1 MLNKYLSYSNGRER
15 YQVEIERINE
25 NTVKFYISYVD
36 IEDRGFEREEIW
48 YNRERSEQLFWQM
61 MDEVN
66 YKEDFSVEGP
76 LWIQVQALE
85 KGLEIIVTKAQISKG
100 GTPIDSIEEMDES
113 IEVTINGKDKLDM
126 ENKFSNNTI
135 EEDKL
140 HDDSSLWMTATFND
154 LEDVIQLS
162 HYFQGDYESE
172 LVTVLYYYNNKY
184 YIYVELPPELFEYQE
199 DILSQVLEYSTES
212 DITYHVLD
220 EYGKVIF
227 NENVFTQMRK
237 YFSVEV

>member
-1 MLNKYLSYSNGRER
+1 M
-15 YQVEIERINE
+15 EIERINE

-66 YKEDFSVEGP
+66 YKEEDFSVEGP

-100 GTPIDSIEEMDES
+100 GNPVESLDDMEDTIDI
-113 IEVTINGKDKLDM
+113 TINDKAKQILDGKSG
-126 ENKFSNNTI
+126 NKDAGNN
-135 EEDKL
+135 EEEEVFD
-140 HDDSSLWMTATFND
+140 DDSNLWMTASFRD

-162 HYFQGDYESE
+162 HYFQEENEPE
-172 LVTVLYYYNNKY
+172 LITVLYYYNDKY
-184 YIYVELPPELFEYQE
+184 YIYVELAPTLFDLQE
-199 DILSQVLEYSTES
+199 DILSKILEYSNEAEV
-212 DITYHVLD
+212 TYHVLD
-220 EYGKVIF
+220 EYGKIIF
-227 NENVFTQMRK
+227 EDNVFAQVRK
-237 YFSVEV
+237 YFPSKR

>member
-1 MLNKYLSYSNGRER
+1 M
-15 YQVEIERINE
+15 EIERINE

-100 GTPIDSIEEMDES
+100 GTPIDSIDE
-113 IEVTINGKDKLDM
+113 IDDTIDITINEKAK
-126 ENKFSNNTI
+126 SII
-135 EEDKL
+135 EEKFGKNEAVDDEEVN
-140 HDDSSLWMTATFND
+140 DDSSLWMTANFHD

-162 HYFQGDYESE
+162 HYFQGNYESD
-172 LVTVLYYYNNKY
+172 LITVLYFYENKY
-184 YIYVELPPELFEYQE
+184 YIYVELAPKLFEYQE
-199 DILSQVLEYSTES
+199 DILSQILEYSTES
-212 DITYHVLD
+212 DVTYHVLD

-227 NENVFTQMRK
+227 ENNVFSQMRGH
-237 YFSVEV
+237 FSV

>member
-1 MLNKYLSYSNGRER
+1 M
-15 YQVEIERINE
+15 EIERINE

-100 GTPIDSIEEMDES
+100 GTPVDSIDDIDDTMIDITIDEKAKHILDEKLANMDSDHKEEKEA
-113 IEVTINGKDKLDM
+113 
-126 ENKFSNNTI
+126 
-135 EEDKL
+135 EED
-140 HDDSSLWMTATFND
+140 DSNLWMTAHFRN

-162 HYFQGDYESE
+162 HYFQKDYEAD
-172 LVTVLYYYNNKY
+172 LKTVLYHYKDKY
-184 YIYVELPPELFEYQE
+184 YIYVELEPTIYEQQE
-199 DILSQVLEYSTES
+199 DLLSQVLEYSRES
-212 DITYHVLD
+212 DLTYHMLD
-220 EYGKVIF
+220 EYGKIIF
-227 NENVFTQMRK
+227 NEDVFAQVRK
-237 YFSVEV
+237 HFSATI

>member
-1 MLNKYLSYSNGRER
+1 M
-15 YQVEIERINE
+15 EIERINE

-36 IEDRGFEREEIW
+36 IEDRGFEKEEIW

-100 GTPIDSIEEMDES
+100 GTPIDSIDE
-113 IEVTINGKDKLDM
+113 IDDTIDITINDKAKSILD
-126 ENKFSNNTI
+126 EKFGNKSEDDEEEI
-135 EEDKL
+135 E
-140 HDDSSLWMTATFND
+140 DSTLWMTTSFND

-162 HYFQGDYESE
+162 HYFQGDYSSD
-172 LVTVLYYYNNKY
+172 LATALYYYEDKY
-184 YIYVELPPELFEYQE
+184 YLYVELSPELFEYQE
-199 DILSQVLEYSTES
+199 DILSQVLEYSAES
-212 DITYHVLD
+212 DVTYHVLN
-220 EYGKVIF
+220 EYGKVILDQD
-227 NENVFTQMRK
+227 VFSQMRK
-237 YFSVEV
+237 HFSVEVG

>member
-1 MLNKYLSYSNGRER
+1 M
-15 YQVEIERINE
+15 EIERINE

-100 GTPIDSIEEMDES
+100 GSPVDSIDEIDDTVDITIDEKAKNILDAKLGKVKDDENAEAQEMD
-113 IEVTINGKDKLDM
+113 
-126 ENKFSNNTI
+126 
-135 EEDKL
+135 
-140 HDDSSLWMTATFND
+140 DDSNLWMTASFNN

-162 HYFQGDYESE
+162 HYFQGEFESD
-172 LVTVLYYYNNKY
+172 LITVLYYYKDQY
-184 YIYVELPPELFEYQE
+184 YIYVELSPSLFEHQD
-199 DILSQVLEYSTES
+199 DILSQVLEYS
-212 DITYHVLD
+212 
-220 EYGKVIF
+220 K
-227 NENVFTQMRK
+227 
-237 YFSVEV
+237 

>member
-1 MLNKYLSYSNGRER
+1 M
-15 YQVEIERINE
+15 EIERINE

-100 GTPIDSIEEMDES
+100 GNPVDSIEEIDDTIDITIDDKAKHILDEKLGKAKMEGDANQ
-113 IEVTINGKDKLDM
+113 EVV
-126 ENKFSNNTI
+126 E
-135 EEDKL
+135 
-140 HDDSSLWMTATFND
+140 DDSNLWMTASFND
-154 LEDVIQLS
+154 LEDIIQLS
-162 HYFQGDYESE
+162 HYFQGEYESE
-172 LVTVLYYYNNKY
+172 LITTLYYYNDKY
-184 YIYVELPPELFEYQE
+184 YIYVELAPTLFDHQE
-199 DILSQVLEYSTES
+199 DILSQVLEYSDES
-212 DITYHVLD
+212 NITYHLLD
-220 EYGKVIF
+220 EYGKVIL
-227 NENVFTQMRK
+227 EDDVFAQVRQHFTATI
-237 YFSVEV
+237 

>member
-1 MLNKYLSYSNGRER
+1 MM
-15 YQVEIERINE
+15 EIERINE
-25 NTVKFYISYVD
+25 NTVKFYISYID

-100 GTPIDSIEEMDES
+100 GTPVDSIED
-113 IEVTINGKDKLDM
+113 V
-126 ENKFSNNTI
+126 
-135 EEDKL
+135 
-140 HDDSSLWMTATFND
+140 DDSVDITIDEKAKNILDEKFGKTNDDETTQQEKTNEDETLWMTAKFAN

-162 HYFQGDYESE
+162 HYFRDNYEAE
-172 LVTVLYYYNNKY
+172 LSTALYYYKADY
-184 YIYVELPPELFEYQE
+184 YLYVELSPQIYEVQD
-199 DILSQVLEYSTES
+199 DILSQILEYCDES
-212 DITYHVLD
+212 DVTYHLLA
-220 EYGKVIF
+220 EYGQIIF
-227 NENVFTQMRK
+227 SENVFENVRS
-237 YFSVEV
+237 YFTATI

>member
-1 MLNKYLSYSNGRER
+1 M
-15 YQVEIERINE
+15 EIERINE

-85 KGLEIIVTKAQISKG
+85 KGLEILVTKAHLSKG
-100 GTPIDSIEEMDES
+100 GTPVDSIEDIDET
-113 IEVTINGKDKLDM
+113 IDITINEKAKQMLDDKKGPSEGS
-126 ENKFSNNTI
+126 ENNSLT
-135 EEDKL
+135 E
-140 HDDSSLWMTATFND
+140 DDSSLWMTAHFNN

-162 HYFQGDYESE
+162 HYINSSYESE
-172 LVTVLYYYNNKY
+172 LITILYYYDSKY
-184 YIYVELPPELFEYQE
+184 YLYIELSPELFEYQE
-199 DILSQVLEYSTES
+199 DILSQILEYSTES
-212 DITYHVLD
+212 DITYHILD
-220 EYGKVIF
+220 EYGNVIF
-227 NENVFTQMRK
+227 QKDVFRQVRK
-237 YFSVEV
+237 YFSAMV

>member
-1 MLNKYLSYSNGRER
+1 M
-15 YQVEIERINE
+15 EIERINE

-100 GTPIDSIEEMDES
+100 GTPVDSIDDIDDTMIDITIDEKAKHILDEKLANLDSDHKEEKEA
-113 IEVTINGKDKLDM
+113 
-126 ENKFSNNTI
+126 
-135 EEDKL
+135 EED
-140 HDDSSLWMTATFND
+140 DSNLWMTAHFRN

-162 HYFQGDYESE
+162 HYFQKDYEAD
-172 LVTVLYYYNNKY
+172 LKTVLYHYKDKY
-184 YIYVELPPELFEYQE
+184 YIYVELEPTIYEQQE
-199 DILSQVLEYSTES
+199 DLLSQVLEYSRES
-212 DITYHVLD
+212 DLTYHMLD
-220 EYGKVIF
+220 EYGKIIF
-227 NENVFTQMRK
+227 NEDVFAQVRK
-237 YFSVEV
+237 HFSATI

>member
-1 MLNKYLSYSNGRER
+1 M
-15 YQVEIERINE
+15 EIERINE

-100 GTPIDSIEEMDES
+100 GAPIDSIDE
-113 IEVTINGKDKLDM
+113 IDDTFDITINEKAKGLLEEKLGKKDDD
-126 ENKFSNNTI
+126 
-135 EEDKL
+135 EEDDEID
-140 HDDSSLWMTATFND
+140 DDSSLWMTAHFNE

-162 HYFQGDYESE
+162 HDFQGEFTED
-172 LVTVLYYYNNKY
+172 LVTALYHYQDKY
-184 YIYVELPPELFEYQE
+184 YLYIEISPDLFEYQE

-220 EYGKVIF
+220 EYGKMIMSD
-227 NENVFTQMRK
+227 NVFSQMK
-237 YFSVEV
+237 KHFSADIG

>member
-1 MLNKYLSYSNGRER
+1 M
-15 YQVEIERINE
+15 EIERINE

-100 GTPIDSIEEMDES
+100 GTPIDSIED
-113 IEVTINGKDKLDM
+113 IDDTIDITINEKAKSILD
-126 ENKFSNNTI
+126 EKFGHKEDED
-135 EEDKL
+135 EEELEDT
-140 HDDSSLWMTATFND
+140 SLWMTAKFND

-162 HYFQGDYESE
+162 HYFQGEYDPE
-172 LVTVLYYYNNKY
+172 LVTSLYYYENNY
-184 YIYVELPPELFEYQE
+184 FLYVEISSEQFEYQE
-199 DILSQVLEYSTES
+199 DIVSQILEYSTES
-212 DITYHVLD
+212 DVTYHILE
-220 EYGKVIF
+220 EYGKVIIDH
-227 NENVFTQMRK
+227 NVFNQIK
-237 YFSVEV
+237 QHFNV

>member
-1 MLNKYLSYSNGRER
+1 M
-15 YQVEIERINE
+15 EIERINE

-36 IEDRGFEREEIW
+36 IEDRGFEKEEIW

-100 GTPIDSIEEMDES
+100 GTPIDSIDE
-113 IEVTINGKDKLDM
+113 IDETVDITINEKAKSILD
-126 ENKFSNNTI
+126 EKFSRKLED
-135 EEDKL
+135 EEDEET
-140 HDDSSLWMTATFND
+140 SLWMTTRFND

-162 HYFQGDYESE
+162 HYFQGDYGDNLE
-172 LVTVLYYYNNKY
+172 TILYHYKDTYYL
-184 YIYVELPPELFEYQE
+184 YVELAPELFESQE
-199 DILSQVLEYSTES
+199 DVLSQILEYSIES
-212 DITYHVLD
+212 DVTYHVLD
-220 EYGKVIF
+220 EYGKIIL
-227 NENVFTQMRK
+227 ENDVFSQMRK
-237 YFSVEV
+237 HFSAEIE

>member
-1 MLNKYLSYSNGRER
+1 M
-15 YQVEIERINE
+15 EIERINE

-85 KGLEIIVTKAQISKG
+85 QGLEIIVTKAQISKG
-100 GTPIDSIEEMDES
+100 GTPIDSIDE
-113 IEVTINGKDKLDM
+113 IDDTFDITINEKAKGLLEEKLSKKDVVD
-126 ENKFSNNTI
+126 
-135 EEDKL
+135 ED
-140 HDDSSLWMTATFND
+140 DINDSSLWMTTYFTE

-162 HYFQGDYESE
+162 HYFQGEYADD
-172 LVTVLYYYNNKY
+172 LVTALYYYQDKY
-184 YIYVELPPELFEYQE
+184 YLYIEISPDLFEYQE

-220 EYGKVIF
+220 EYGKMIMS
-227 NENVFTQMRK
+227 ENVFSQMK
-237 YFSVEV
+237 EHFSVDIG

>member
-1 MLNKYLSYSNGRER
+1 M
-15 YQVEIERINE
+15 EIERINE

-100 GTPIDSIEEMDES
+100 GTPIES
-113 IEVTINGKDKLDM
+113 IDEIDDTVDITINEKAKSILDEKFGGKSDDD
-126 ENKFSNNTI
+126 
-135 EEDKL
+135 EEL
-140 HDDSSLWMTATFND
+140 EDSSLWMTTSFDD

-162 HYFQGDYESE
+162 HYFQGDYAPD
-172 LVTVLYYYNNKY
+172 LITALYYYEHKY
-184 YIYVELPPELFEYQE
+184 YLYIELAPELFECQE

-220 EYGKVIF
+220 EYGKIVM
-227 NENVFTQMRK
+227 EEDVFSQMK
-237 YFSVEV
+237 EHFSVDVN

>member
-1 MLNKYLSYSNGRER
+1 M
-15 YQVEIERINE
+15 EIERINE

-36 IEDRGFEREEIW
+36 IENRGFEREEIW

-100 GTPIDSIEEMDES
+100 GTPIDSMEDLDDTID
-113 IEVTINGKDKLDM
+113 ITINEKAKSILD
-126 ENKFSNNTI
+126 EKFGHKEEET
-135 EEDKL
+135 EEDEL
-140 HDDSSLWMTATFND
+140 EDTSLWMTAKFDD

-162 HYFQGDYESE
+162 HYFQGEYDPE
-172 LVTVLYYYNNKY
+172 LVTALYYYENNY
-184 YIYVELPPELFEYQE
+184 FLYVEISSEIFEHQE
-199 DILSQVLEYSTES
+199 DIVSQVLEYSTES
-212 DITYHVLD
+212 DITYHVLE
-220 EYGKVIF
+220 EYGKIVMDQD
-227 NENVFTQMRK
+227 VFTQMKQHFTPDIR
-237 YFSVEV
+237 